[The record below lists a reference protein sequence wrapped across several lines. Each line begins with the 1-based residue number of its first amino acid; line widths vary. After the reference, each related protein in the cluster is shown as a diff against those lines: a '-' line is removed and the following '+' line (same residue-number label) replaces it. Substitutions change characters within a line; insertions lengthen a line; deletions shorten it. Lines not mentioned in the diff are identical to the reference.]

1 MDIHKAFRNGADQ
14 LVHGG
19 LKYGPIHRAHGIP
32 QEEWE
37 LLVRDEFWTPEET
50 RSIRSILANVVEVA
64 MTVAGV
70 PAVPLPGQYV
80 AAVIAICVAPANRFM
95 AAARAPDTFDAV
107 AASGVTETYAVR
119 PMSREQMISLVMAYS
134 GGFNGEPAMG
144 RLNSE
149 VVDIAKKEVRK

>member
-1 MDIHKAFRNGADQ
+1 MDIHKAFRAGADE
-14 LVHGG
+14 LVKGG

-37 LLVRDEFWTPEET
+37 LLTRDDFWTPEET

-70 PAVPLPGQYV
+70 PPVPLPGQYV
-80 AAVIAICVAPANRFM
+80 AAVIAICVAPSNRFM

-107 AASGVTETYAVR
+107 AASGITETFSVR

-134 GGFNGEPAMG
+134 GGFNGEPAVG
-144 RLNSE
+144 RLNDQ
-149 VVDIAKKEVRK
+149 VVELAKKEISK